1 MHRTRNTLFVRP
13 SILKHKLKGPR
24 MAGIALAVSVS
35 LFTTPPAFAVDL
47 PSPAAVPSA
56 AQQELDQA
64 QQQIQQDKAGFA
76 AAIVARWEN
85 AARAS
90 GKWDPN
96 YAVGT
101 YGALMK
107 LGPENLLAAGQAT
120 SYEELLDALA
130 LGSLAQVPQTLGS
143 FSNDLVYTPINPC
156 RIVDTRNI
164 FSPIIAGSVRN
175 FDVDNPASFAFQGGF
190 PGACPGMPFGVAS
203 AVAVTITATQT
214 AGPGFFTAWSFCGIQ
229 PVASTVNYSAGDTIA
244 NTTIVPDCP
253 GGGSDISVF
262 AGTSTAHL
270 VIDLVGYFS
279 APVATAL
286 DNNVLQ
292 TITNVAAGAGSFSI
306 FSPACPA
313 GWRLTGGGSLVNSFT
328 GVPLIGARPAVFG
341 NTSSAVALGVN
352 NANSWLC
359 QGNNIGQGAVDVE
372 CFSVCARV
380 PGR

>member
-1 MHRTRNTLFVRP
+1 MIRTRDTLSVRP
-13 SILKHKLKGPR
+13 SILKHKFKGSR

-35 LFTTPPAFAVDL
+35 LVTTPTAFAQPVPDQV
-47 PSPAAVPSA
+47 AAPSA
-56 AQQELDQA
+56 AQHQVEQA
-64 QQQIQQDKAGFA
+64 QQQIQQDKAGYA

-120 SYEELLDALA
+120 SYEEMLDVLA

-164 FSPIIAGSVRN
+164 GSPIIAGTVRN

-190 PGACPGMPFGVAS
+190 PAACPGMPFGVAT
-203 AVAVTITATQT
+203 AVAVNITATQA

-229 PVASTVNYSAGDTIA
+229 PSASTVNYGGGETIA
-244 NTTIVPDCP
+244 NSTIVPDCP

-262 AGTSTAHL
+262 AGTATAHL
-270 VIDLVGYFS
+270 IIDLVGYFS

-286 DNNVLQ
+286 DCVQSPLAS
-292 TITNVAAGAGSFSI
+292 TVVANGAIINFNAN
-306 FSPACPA
+306 ACPA
-313 GWRLTGGGSLVNSFT
+313 GFTAVSLTCHATTTFGGTQWTGFGLRTTGSND
-328 GVPLIGARPAVFG
+328 
-341 NTSSAVALGVN
+341 
-352 NANSWLC
+352 C
-359 QGNNIGQGAVDVE
+359 QGANGSGAAQTYNAAFT
-372 CFSVCARV
+372 CCRV